1 MSFRIVT
8 DSASDMPQETAER
21 LGVTVMPI
29 HMRFGEAEYLD
40 GVTMKPLEFFER
52 LVGKKEIPRTSQVT
66 PYEFGREFQKA
77 VDAGEGVLCITM
89 SSGVSGTWQS
99 ACSAAAD
106 YGDRVIVIDSRQF
119 CISLYVLVE
128 YACRLRAEGK
138 SLQETAAAIEKAKQ
152 RVHVISIFATLEYLR
167 IGGRISAAVAMAGNL
182 LSIKPIIT
190 ITDGVVDVIG
200 KARGMKKANAMVV
213 EFIHKAGGIDYSM
226 PHCLGFTGFSD
237 ENLRRCIRD
246 NPGLYQAEDLRRAYD
261 PEENTIVPVGATVGT
276 YAGPDAVAMAFF
288 DKGPGTVIS

>member
-1 MSFRIVT
+1 MSFRIIT
-8 DSASDMPQETAER
+8 DSASDMPQETAGR

-29 HMRFGEAEYLD
+29 HMRFAEEEFLD

-52 LVGKKEIPRTSQVT
+52 IVEKKEVPRTSQVT
-66 PYEFGREFQKA
+66 PYEFGQEFQKA

-99 ACSAAAD
+99 ACTAAAE

-138 SLQETAAAIEKAKQ
+138 TLQETAAAIEKAKQ

-213 EFIHKAGGIDYSM
+213 DFIRRAGGVDYSM

-237 ENLRRCIRD
+237 ENLRKCILD
-246 NPGLYQAEDLRRAYD
+246 NPGLYQAEDIRPAYD
-261 PEENTIVPVGATVGT
+261 LTENAIVPVGATVGT

-288 DKGPGTVIS
+288 DRGK